1 MAMTILGSAACPLR
15 VAVVGSGPSGFYAA
29 EALLQS
35 ELKLTVDIIERL
47 PTPYGLVRYGV
58 APDHPKLKEVVQ
70 VFARIA
76 RHEAC
81 SFIGNTTVG
90 RDVSMRS
97 LGELYHVVVVAAGA
111 SRDRH
116 LGIPG
121 EHLAGVHS
129 ATDFVGWYNGHPDCA
144 HLKFDL
150 SQETAVVIG
159 QGNVALDVCRILAK
173 SVDELRHTD
182 IAPHAL
188 DTLAT
193 SRVREIHLVG
203 RRGPVQ
209 AKFSPKELRELGH
222 LEHCS
227 AAVDERDLTLSN
239 ACLVELKDPHADAAA
254 KNLQLLRDFA
264 QATQVKTK
272 QCRVRFLLTPLEIQG
287 DAQVRRVVFG
297 RNELCGPAF
306 EQQARCTDRR
316 IELDAGLVLRS
327 VGYRSEPF
335 DMLPFDKARGLIP
348 HIEGRVACEDITDA
362 RVYVTGWI
370 KRGPTGIIGTNRADS
385 VASVQTLL
393 SDLPFMTPAPK
404 PGGSALREHLSSRGQ
419 RPTDWSDWERID
431 MVERERGIAAGRSRE
446 KLVRV
451 DDMLAAAG
459 PRG

>member
-1 MAMTILGSAACPLR
+1 MTILGSAACPLR
-15 VAVVGSGPSGFYAA
+15 AAVIGSGPSGFYAA

-35 ELKLTVDIIERL
+35 GLKLTVDIIERL
-47 PTPYGLVRYGV
+47 PTPYGLVRFGV

-76 RHEAC
+76 CHEAC
-81 SFIGNTTVG
+81 SLIGNTGVG

-97 LGELYHVVVVAAGA
+97 LGQLYHVVVVAAGA
-111 SRDRH
+111 SRDRC

-121 EHLAGVHS
+121 EHLPGVHS

-144 HLKFDL
+144 HLQFDL

-182 IAPHAL
+182 IASHAL
-188 DTLAT
+188 DALAS
-193 SRVREIHLVG
+193 SRVREIHLIG
-203 RRGPVQ
+203 RRGPAQ

-227 AAVDERDLTLSN
+227 AAVDERDLILSN
-239 ACLVELKDPHADAAA
+239 ECLVELKDPHADAAA
-254 KNLQLLRDFA
+254 RNLQLLREFA
-264 QATQVKTK
+264 QVGQVKTK
-272 QCRVRFLLTPLEIQG
+272 QCRIRFLLTPLEIHG
-287 DAQVRRVVFG
+287 DTRVRRIVFG

-306 EQQARCTDRR
+306 DRQARCTDQRV
-316 IELDAGLVLRS
+316 ELDAGLVFRS

-348 HIEGRVACEDITDA
+348 HVDGRVACDGITDA

-393 SDLPFMTPAPK
+393 SDLPFMTPVAK
-404 PGGSALREHLSSRGQ
+404 PGGSALREYLSSRGQ

-431 MVERERGIAAGRSRE
+431 MVERERGVATGRARE
-446 KLVRV
+446 KLVRL

-459 PRG
+459 SRS